1 MNRNQPA
8 PSGTLGAVKINGQR
22 DPDRDFWIE
31 IRRALL
37 IALKA
42 VESRLGTTNGK

>member
-1 MNRNQPA
+1 MTERA
-8 PSGTLGAVKINGQR
+8 
-22 DPDRDFWIE
+22 FWVE

-42 VESRLGTTNGK
+42 VEARLEAQVPAGK

>member
-1 MNRNQPA
+1 M
-8 PSGTLGAVKINGQR
+8 SETVFLV
-22 DPDRDFWIE
+22 E

-42 VESRLGTTNGK
+42 VEARLETVKDKQKAA